1 MFKSK
6 CPAPLPLALALSF
19 VLASPQAL
27 AKTWQGDALLQR
39 AEVEVAKETTPAI
52 DAGYQLALQAFE
64 TDRSDIGYK
73 LELNRLR
80 SLCAQYHVSDGQRAR
95 DKGQLAEAVIE
106 FQKAVAL
113 DPAYILASQEL
124 SRVQKMISSPG
135 SAMFT
140 PEMLNHP
147 LARQLQQDEE
157 RNSRATQVPKLKATL
172 TQPLPVIKVN
182 QNGGSAVFLT
192 LGQEAGIRVLFD
204 SEYQN
209 RSLGLNQTL
218 DLRGLSFEQ
227 ALDYVAMVSKS
238 FWFALS
244 PDTIF
249 IANDDQPHRL
259 NYEEQITRAFYLTN
273 SQNPQEVSDI
283 AATVQKTTDL
293 RKLFVHPA
301 QGVIVARGDADR
313 ISLAEKI
320 VADLDK
326 PKAEIVIDVLIL
338 SVSKDWTQNL
348 GINLGLNGLTLNPA
362 TGAATILLN
371 KLGKVNAS
379 DFAMSLPSATLSA
392 LLSTSGTRVLDKAE
406 LRMVEGE
413 RSSLK
418 IGTKVPYATGSFQ
431 PTASGGGVN
440 TQFQYFDVG
449 LNMDIVAKVH
459 EPDEVSLHIESDAS
473 SVNGNVDLGNGVSQP
488 VIAQRK
494 RIADV
499 RVKEGEINFWDIVT
513 QRQEVRSSSGVPGL
527 SQLPGVGRFFR
538 TDQTTK
544 TEDQVVTLLTP
555 HIIRAPDIRSVN
567 LLSVPSGSDQVVRMR
582 YRGTEQPAPPKDPN
596 TPARTI
602 ELAPGTAPV
611 TVIPVAVPPPAGA
624 VPPPAAAAA
633 SAFGGGAP
641 ASPVGGEP
649 LN

>member
-1 MFKSK
+1 MFKFK
-6 CPAPLPLALALSF
+6 RPALSLQALALSI
-19 VLASPQAL
+19 VLSSSPIAL
-27 AKTWQGDALLQR
+27 AKTRQGDALLAR
-39 AEVEVAKETTPAI
+39 AEVEVAKETTPAV
-52 DAGYQLALQAFE
+52 DAGYQLAVEALE
-64 TDRSDIGYK
+64 TDRSEIEYK
-73 LELNRLR
+73 LAMNRLR
-80 SLCAQYHVSDGQRAR
+80 SLCAQYHVYDGQVAR
-95 DKGQLAEAVIE
+95 DKGQLAAAVVE
-106 FQKAVAL
+106 FRKAVAL

-124 SRVQKMISSPG
+124 ARIQKMISSPD
-135 SAMFT
+135 SA
-140 PEMLNHP
+140 PLNHP
-147 LARQLQQDEE
+147 LSRQLQQDEE
-157 RNSRATQVPKLKATL
+157 RNSRATQVPKLKTGL

-182 QNGGSAVFLT
+182 QNGGSEVFLT
-192 LGQEAGIRVLFD
+192 LGKEAGVRVLFD

-218 DLRGLSFEQ
+218 DLQGLSFEQ

-238 FWFALS
+238 FWFALA

-249 IANDDQPHRL
+249 VANDDQAHRVA
-259 NYEEQITRAFYLTN
+259 YEEQITRAFYLTN
-273 SQNPQEVSDI
+273 SQDAQEVSDI
-283 AATVQKTTDL
+283 ATTIQKVTDL
-293 RKLFVHPA
+293 KKLFVHPA
-301 QGVIVARGDADR
+301 EGVIVARGDADR

-326 PKAEIVIDVLIL
+326 PKAEIIIDVLIL
-338 SVSKDWTQNL
+338 SVSKDWTRNL
-348 GINLGLNGLTLNPA
+348 GVNFGVDGLTAKFTPGAALNPVA
-362 TGAATILLN
+362 GTASILLN
-371 KLGKVNAS
+371 KLPNVNAS
-379 DFAMSLPSATLSA
+379 DFAMSLPGATLSA
-392 LLSTSGTRVLDKAE
+392 LLSTSGTRILDKAE
-406 LRMVEGE
+406 LRMVEGQ

-418 IGTKVPYATGSFQ
+418 IGTKVPYATGSYQ
-431 PTASGGGVN
+431 PSASGGGVN

-473 SVNGNVDLGNGVSQP
+473 SVNGSVDLGNGVSQP

-494 RIADV
+494 RVADV

-527 SQLPGVGRFFR
+527 SQLPGMGRFFR

-544 TEDQVVTLLTP
+544 TEEQVVTLLTP

-582 YRGTEQPAPPKDPN
+582 YSGTEQAAPPKDPN

-611 TVIPVAVPPPAGA
+611 ISVPVPVPPPAGA
-624 VPPPAAAAA
+624 VPAAAAA
-633 SAFGGGAP
+633 TASPFGGGAP
-641 ASPVGGEP
+641 AAP
-649 LN
+649 